1 MFLDLFCEYFLRFNL
16 VFMSLPL
23 IKAVFKKTSECRM
36 SVNAELL
43 CLMRHFYSYTCATI
57 HIVEL
62 FLNYKMLVSNFI
74 VPDNDS
80 YISPIYA

>member
-1 MFLDLFCEYFLRFNL
+1 
-16 VFMSLPL
+16 
-23 IKAVFKKTSECRM
+23 M

-43 CLMRHFYSYTCATI
+43 CLMRHFYSYTRGTI